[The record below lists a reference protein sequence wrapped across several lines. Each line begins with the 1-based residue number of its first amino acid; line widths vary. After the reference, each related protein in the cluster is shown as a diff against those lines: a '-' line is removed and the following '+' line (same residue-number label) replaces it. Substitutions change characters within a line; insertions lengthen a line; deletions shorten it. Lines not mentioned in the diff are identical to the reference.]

1 MACRVIEIELE
12 PSLSHCIE
20 TVTKIEYERVLSL
33 LLKGKEEDA
42 RLAEELELLRV
53 FLESAD
59 FGQLRCRCEERLA
72 AGKRALVRLMS
83 SSLPPK
89 YRVEFVET

>member
-1 MACRVIEIELE
+1 MIEIELE
-12 PSLSHCIE
+12 PGLSHCIE

-53 FLESAD
+53 FLESAG
-59 FGQLRCRCEERLA
+59 FSQLRCRCEERLA